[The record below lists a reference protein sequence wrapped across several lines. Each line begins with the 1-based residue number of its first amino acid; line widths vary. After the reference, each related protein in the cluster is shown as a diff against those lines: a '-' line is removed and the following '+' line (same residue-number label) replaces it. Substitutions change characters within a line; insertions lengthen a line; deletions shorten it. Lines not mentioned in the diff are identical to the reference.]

1 MLLYLKYLNDLFFY
15 TGVCE
20 TGYKGTD
27 CNQCDTGYYGDGT
40 TCTTC
45 GTHKTTPASGTAA
58 TATDCK
64 LIHFGWYSVIFYQ
77 TRYQNWC
84 LRRWNAAK
92 ILLYL
97 KYLNDL
103 FF

>member
-1 MLLYLKYLNDLFFY
+1 MLLYLKYLNYLFFQ

-27 CNQCDTGYYGDGT
+27 SNQCDTGYYGDGT
-40 TCTTC
+40 TCTIC

-64 LIHFGWYSVIFYQ
+64 LIYFGWSSVIFYP
-77 TRYQNWC
+77 N
-84 LRRWNAAK
+84 NDIK
-92 ILLYL
+92 I
-97 KYLNDL
+97 DV
-103 FF
+103 